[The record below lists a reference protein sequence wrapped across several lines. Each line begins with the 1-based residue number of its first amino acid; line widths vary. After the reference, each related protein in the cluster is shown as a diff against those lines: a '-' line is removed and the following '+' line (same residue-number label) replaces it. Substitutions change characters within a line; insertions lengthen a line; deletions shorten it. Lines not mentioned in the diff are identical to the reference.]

1 MYSFLRKCV
10 WNGFNIELNEIPNG
24 VVTVV
29 IDNDIEMN
37 DVEKT
42 LLINIKDNAMS
53 KLNEI
58 HNDILRIKIPQL
70 DRGIQSTSTSQR

>member
-58 HNDILRIKIPQL
+58 HNDIRRIKIPQL